1 MSIQTL
7 SEEQLKQQITSSS
20 LPLIVDFGAE
30 WCQPCKRLDPI
41 LEELA
46 GAWQGKA
53 AIVRIDVETAPE
65 ITMQYQIMNLPTVML
80 FKNGSPVQSISG
92 LQTRQKLTDLFEPYL

>member
-7 SEEQLKQQITSSS
+7 SEEQLKQQIVSSS

-46 GAWQGKA
+46 GVWQGKA
-53 AIVRIDVETAPE
+53 AIVRVDVETAPD

-80 FKNGSPVQSISG
+80 FKGGQPVQSISG
-92 LQTRQKLTDLFEPYL
+92 LQSRQKLVDLFEPSF

>member
-1 MSIQTL
+1 MSIQIL
-7 SEEQLKQQITSSS
+7 SEEQLKQHITSSS

-41 LEELA
+41 LEELS

-53 AIVRIDVETAPE
+53 VLVRLDVETAPE
-65 ITMQYQIMNLPTVML
+65 ITMKYQIMNLPTVML
-80 FKNGSPVQSISG
+80 FKNGQPVQSISG
-92 LQTRQKLTDLFEPYL
+92 LQTRQKIADLFEPFL